1 MKPGKVKPGKIKP
14 DRMNRRRKSR
24 NEVRRMNRTIGFIGF
39 GNMAGAIAKG
49 WIESGLEAGSM
60 YACAGHY
67 GKLQEKCEAMG
78 GIHALPSPAEV
89 IEASE
94 IVLIAVKPYMISE
107 VIGPVKEKLAGK
119 IVISVAAGYDFERYA
134 AEKLIP
140 ETAHLLCTCPNTPVS
155 IRKGIFVIEQKNSLT
170 GEEYKEVET
179 LLSRISL
186 VIPVASHL
194 LGIAGTVSG
203 CGPAFVALFIEA
215 LGDAG
220 VMYGIPRKTAYQMV
234 SRMIEGTA
242 AMQLATGQHPGAM
255 KDDVCSPAGTTIR
268 GIAALEEN
276 GFRAAVIDAIKAIQT
291 K

>member
-1 MKPGKVKPGKIKP
+1 
-14 DRMNRRRKSR
+14 
-24 NEVRRMNRTIGFIGF
+24 
-39 GNMAGAIAKG
+39 MAGATAKG
-49 WIESGLEAGSM
+49 LIASGIPAGTM

-67 GKLQEKCEAMG
+67 EKLAEKCKAMG
-78 GIHALPSPAEV
+78 GIHVCTTAEEV
-89 IEASE
+89 ISAAD
-94 IVLIAVKPYMISE
+94 IIFIAVKPFMIPD

-119 IVISVAAGYDFERYA
+119 VIISVAAGYDFARYR
-134 AEKLIP
+134 EENLLP
-140 ETAHLLCTCPNTPVS
+140 ETAHLLCTCPNTPVA
-155 IRKGIFVIEQKNSLT
+155 IQKGIFVVEQTHNLT
-170 GEEYKEVET
+170 TEEYQEIEA

-276 GFRAAVIDAIKAIQT
+276 GFRAAVIDAVKAIQNR
-291 K
+291 

>member
-1 MKPGKVKPGKIKP
+1 MKTENADKRHGSEVQ
-14 DRMNRRRKSR
+14 RMS
-24 NEVRRMNRTIGFIGF
+24 RTIGFIGF

-49 WIESGLEAGSM
+49 WIASGLDAESL

-67 GKLQEKCEAMG
+67 EKLQEKCNAMG
-78 GIHALPSPAEV
+78 GVHALRTPEEV
-89 IEASE
+89 AEASE
-94 IVLIAVKPYMISE
+94 IVLIAVKPYMIAD
-107 VIGPVKEKLAGK
+107 VIGPIREKLAGK
-119 IVISVAAGYDFERYA
+119 IVISVAAGYDFDRYA
-134 AEKLIP
+134 SEKLLP

-155 IRKGIFVIEQKNSLT
+155 IQKGIFVIEQKNSLME
-170 GEEYKEVET
+170 EEYKEVEE

-186 VIPVASHL
+186 VIPVASNL